1 MLAVD
6 SPGLCEQTGDVQDA
20 VEKQRLEWGVRD
32 GVGEKYGFHLG
43 HADYGLL
50 EGTIGS

>member
-1 MLAVD
+1 MD
-6 SPGLCEQTGDVQDA
+6 SPGLCERTGDVQGA

-32 GVGEKYGFHLG
+32 GVDEKYGFHLG